1 MNGVDL
7 LRPKY
12 IIKIEASSETSGTVS
27 DTTRKITRYK
37 IEVSAKVKIYLR
49 GKKYDKLMY
58 SFNESMST
66 PYSLILN
73 NIRSTIASKNNAEST
88 SIRLLSEEIYKRILI
103 YLYYALDYRL
113 QIFHMERT
121 CRLVYPAEAHVT
133 SWAATICIPLKSALE
148 QSAHAVPALTDNHTE
163 LFNCIF

>member
-1 MNGVDL
+1 ML
-7 LRPKY
+7 LNNIKIFFLLILLFLFNSCSGFKPLYKENIAIINELQYFSIATDKKKISQKVKKSLLSILPINKKSKY

-103 YLYYALDYRL
+103 YLSN
-113 QIFHMERT
+113 Q
-121 CRLVYPAEAHVT
+121 
-133 SWAATICIPLKSALE
+133 
-148 QSAHAVPALTDNHTE
+148 QN
-163 LFNCIF
+163 